1 VLDGTSLNGDGTALE
16 YFYHV
21 PKYVGYR
28 KYRKCRKYMY
38 SDLLQAFYGF
48 YLK

>member
-1 VLDGTSLNGDGTALE
+1 MKRKDGISLNGDGTSLE

-21 PKYVGYR
+21 PNYVGD
-28 KYRKCRKYMY
+28 RKYMY

-48 YLK
+48 LS